1 MTEPTHDPARRADPA
16 HDAPHEAGH
25 GHGAR
30 SEEDRVSSGKV
41 IAVGIASLVV
51 FFFAS
56 LAAGSYLRLRQ
67 GEHPTAPVPPE
78 IGKSKIAMVEQEMF
92 DVAVRGKRDRARR
105 LERLRSYG
113 WVDREAGVVHMPI
126 ERAMDLVAKGVRP
139 PQAPTGGEAAPPG
152 AQP

>member
-1 MTEPTHDPARRADPA
+1 MTEPHLTDPA
-16 HDAPHEAGH
+16 HDASH
-25 GHGAR
+25 GHHDVR
-30 SEEDRVSSGKV
+30 SEEDRVSSGMV
-41 IAVGIASLVV
+41 IAVGVASLVV

-56 LAAGSYLRLRQ
+56 LAAGGYLHLRQ
-67 GEHPTAPVPPE
+67 EEHPPIAVPPE
-78 IGKSKIAMVEQEMF
+78 IGQSKIAMIEQQLF
-92 DVAVRGKRDRARR
+92 DVAVRGTRDRARR

>member
-1 MTEPTHDPARRADPA
+1 MNDPHTDPA
-16 HDAPHEAGH
+16 HDVPHEAGH

-41 IAVGIASLVV
+41 IAVGIASLFV

-92 DVAVRGKRDRARR
+92 DVAVRGTRDRARR
-105 LERLRSYG
+105 LEWLRSYG